1 MSYVNYVEEGG
12 ECLNIPTMD
21 NVDIDNGIATL
32 SKVLFFQR
40 LERTVSIEYMLRILQ
55 VQESITEYEARQLLC
70 NVAIRPTFDI
80 EDENIVENIIGDVR
94 NMKRSIRMADRWL
107 AYDTEAL
114 QETAHGHVRI
124 QQSPSCG
131 CR

>member
-1 MSYVNYVEEGG
+1 MD
-12 ECLNIPTMD
+12 IPIMD

-40 LERTVSIEYMLRILQ
+40 LERTVSTEHMLQILQ

-94 NMKRSIRMADRWL
+94 NMKSSIRMGDRRWTH
-107 AYDTEAL
+107 DTKTL
-114 QETAHGHVRI
+114 
-124 QQSPSCG
+124 
-131 CR
+131 

>member
-1 MSYVNYVEEGG
+1 M
-12 ECLNIPTMD
+12 NIPTMD
-21 NVDIDNGIATL
+21 NVDIDNGIASL

-94 NMKRSIRMADRWL
+94 NMKSSIRMGDRRWTH
-107 AYDTEAL
+107 DTKTL
-114 QETAHGHVRI
+114 
-124 QQSPSCG
+124 
-131 CR
+131 